1 MVPERRRVYRDSDKL
16 STDMNDAEMNDA
28 ACGGTP
34 RETGVSRLFCVA
46 RTVDKSERIVS
57 SVPVCEYAC
66 VAAEAF
72 LQPRDPDPEQSEGEG
87 STRRATDR
95 VGIAALVCPA
105 SAASVT
111 SRNKPGL
118 CR

>member
-1 MVPERRRVYRDSDKL
+1 MGFFQQFADALFHAFV
-16 STDMNDAEMNDA
+16 DMNDP
-28 ACGGTP
+28 ACGERP
-34 RETGVSRLFCVA
+34 WETGRIQVVLCRSGM
-46 RTVDKSERIVS
+46 DKSERSVS

-72 LQPRDPDPEQSEGEG
+72 LRPATLTLSKAKGKG

-95 VGIAALVCPA
+95 VGIAASGCPA

-111 SRNKPGL
+111 SRKKPGL